1 MFHFKQFSIL
11 HQTEGLKVNTDGC
24 LLGALS
30 KFENPKHCLDIGT
43 GTGVIAMM
51 LAQQYASAKVTAIEL
66 NTIAYQQAELNIQA
80 SVFKNQIELLNAD
93 FTTYHSEIHYDLI
106 VCNPPYFSNHLQG
119 PNTNKNMALHSDT
132 LPPQLLIEKVKII
145 LEPKGLFMVIYP
157 VLEMEKFKTLAAAAG
172 LFPQRIYKIQN
183 KADKA
188 YRTIIGFGFEDVEP
202 TENTLVLM
210 DFNGQRSEAFC
221 DIMQAFYL

>member
-30 KFENPKHCLDIGT
+30 KFENPKNCLDIGT

-51 LAQQYASAKVTAIEL
+51 LAQQYPIAKITALEL
-66 NTIAYQQAELNIQA
+66 NNVAYQQAELNVQA
-80 SVFKNQIELLNAD
+80 SLFKQQIELLNAD

-106 VCNPPYFSNHLQG
+106 VCNPPYFSKHLQG
-119 PNTNKNMALHSDT
+119 SNANKNMALHSDT
-132 LPPQLLIEKVKII
+132 LPPQLLIEKVKTI
-145 LEPKGLFMVIYP
+145 LAPKGLFIVIYP
-157 VLEMEKFKTLAAAAG
+157 VLEMENFKTLASAVG
-172 LFPQRIYKIQN
+172 LFPHCIYNIQN

-188 YRTIIGFGFEDVEP
+188 YRTIIGFGK
-202 TENTLVLM
+202 TEITPNESTLVLM
-210 DFNGQRSEAFC
+210 DSHGQRSEAFSE
-221 DIMQAFYL
+221 IMQAFYL